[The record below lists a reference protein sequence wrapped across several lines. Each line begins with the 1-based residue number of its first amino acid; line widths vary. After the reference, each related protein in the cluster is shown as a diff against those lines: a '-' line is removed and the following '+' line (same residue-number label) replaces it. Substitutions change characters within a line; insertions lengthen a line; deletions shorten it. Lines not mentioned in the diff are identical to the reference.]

1 MSKVKFLTILSST
14 LAIINLVLIGFF
26 LLGPHQGKNNVGP
39 KQYILKQL
47 NLDKEQAAQYKVL
60 IVTHQKGRIA
70 LNEKIMALRNQLYI
84 AALKENDASKKNQV
98 LSELKILHQQLEVL
112 HLEHF
117 EQLKKICR
125 TDQLKHFD
133 GLVDELTQL
142 FITKKN

>member
-26 LLGPHQGKNNVGP
+26 LLGPHHGNNKNAP
-39 KQYILKQL
+39 KEYILKQL
-47 NLDKEQAAQYKVL
+47 DLDEDQVAQYEVL
-60 IVTHQKGRIA
+60 IVAHQKGRIA
-70 LNEKIMALRNQLYI
+70 LKEKIMALRNQLYI

-125 TDQLKHFD
+125 ANQLKHFD